1 MSRRDR
7 RKFTATFKT
16 EVVLEALKER
26 KTMSELAQQFDLH
39 PNQIATWKREFL
51 QGAVSVFESAVDA
64 EREALKQKQDEL
76 FQQIGKLQV
85 ENDFLKKECC
95 DEPFGATPVDR
106 PGAPGAHDR
115 RAVRG
120 AWPLAQHAVLQA
132 QARQRSGP
140 ADHAAHGRTAPGG
153 PHARAAPDAA
163 GTHRAGLQ
171 GGSRPSA
178 QSDAAHAPVLCVPA
192 GSGPRWSTRRAT
204 SIPTCCAA

>member
-7 RKFTATFKT
+7 RKFTAIFKT

-85 ENDFLKKECC
+85 ENDFLKK
-95 DEPFGATPVDR
+95 R
-106 PGAPGAHDR
+106 
-115 RAVRG
+115 
-120 AWPLAQHAVLQA
+120 VL
-132 QARQRSGP
+132 R
-140 ADHAAHGRTAPGG
+140 
-153 PHARAAPDAA
+153 
-163 GTHRAGLQ
+163 
-171 GGSRPSA
+171 
-178 QSDAAHAPVLCVPA
+178 
-192 GSGPRWSTRRAT
+192 
-204 SIPTCCAA
+204 

>member
-51 QGAVSVFESAVDA
+51 QGASSVFESAVDA

-85 ENDFLKKECC
+85 ENDFLKK
-95 DEPFGATPVDR
+95 R
-106 PGAPGAHDR
+106 
-115 RAVRG
+115 
-120 AWPLAQHAVLQA
+120 VL
-132 QARQRSGP
+132 R
-140 ADHAAHGRTAPGG
+140 
-153 PHARAAPDAA
+153 
-163 GTHRAGLQ
+163 
-171 GGSRPSA
+171 
-178 QSDAAHAPVLCVPA
+178 
-192 GSGPRWSTRRAT
+192 
-204 SIPTCCAA
+204 